1 MLPLFDRPVL
11 EHTIKLLARHGI
23 EDIIIALSHE
33 AVDLTHYFGDGRRF
47 GARIR
52 YSVESEPLGTA
63 GALRSVQEMIG
74 DTFLVVPGDAI
85 TDLDLTAA
93 LAAHRSSCASAT
105 ILTYEADDPTL
116 YTCLALDD
124 NGRPVR
130 IVVKPTSDQV
140 FTGTIATGIHVFARE
155 VLSLIPPFE
164 SRDIDRDLLPR
175 LLHNNEPVYSCR
187 APGYW
192 CDAGH
197 PLSYR
202 GAHFDALA
210 GKLKLDLPATHI
222 GEGIWLGDR
231 VEVHPTAE
239 ITGPVY
245 LGTGVAIRRDAVL
258 GERTIIGE
266 DTLVDEG
273 ARISRSIIGSR
284 CHIGSQAVV
293 GDSIIGSGYYTEDG
307 ETISER
313 TLVGHIQYAH
323 PEAEPVTA
331 KPAQSRSNVAAAL
344 RPAIPS

>member
-11 EHTIKLLARHGI
+11 EHTIRLLSLHGI
-23 EDIIIALSHE
+23 EELIVALSHE
-33 AVDLTHYFGDGRRF
+33 ALDLAHYFGDGRRF
-47 GARIR
+47 GVRIR

-63 GALRSVQEMIG
+63 GALRSIQEMIS

-93 LAAHRSSCASAT
+93 FAAHRSSSATAT

-124 NGRPVR
+124 HDRPMK
-130 IVVKPTSDQV
+130 IAVKPASDQV
-140 FTGTIATGIHVFARE
+140 FGRTISTGICIFARE

-175 LLHNNEPVYSCR
+175 LLHNSEPVYGCR
-187 APGYW
+187 ASGYW
-192 CDAGH
+192 CDAGN

-222 GEGIWLGDR
+222 GEGIWLGER

-245 LGTGVAIRRDAVL
+245 LGTGAVIRRGAVL
-258 GERTIIGE
+258 GERTIVGE
-266 DTLVDEG
+266 ETLIEEG
-273 ARISRSIIGSR
+273 ARISRSIIGSS
-284 CHIGSQAVV
+284 CHVGREAAITGSVIGA
-293 GDSIIGSGYYTEDG
+293 GYYASDG
-307 ETISER
+307 ETITER
-313 TLVGHIQYAH
+313 TLVEHIQYAH
-323 PEAEPVTA
+323 REPEPVAAKPIPSPEAAP
-331 KPAQSRSNVAAAL
+331 QAL